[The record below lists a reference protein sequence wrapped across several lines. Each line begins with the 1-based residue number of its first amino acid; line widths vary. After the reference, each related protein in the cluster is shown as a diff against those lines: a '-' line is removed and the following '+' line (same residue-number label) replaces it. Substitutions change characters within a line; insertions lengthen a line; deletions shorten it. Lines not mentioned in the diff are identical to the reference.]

1 MTWMARAISTCGC
14 GKPDLLAGNSWFKY
28 RGGNRFDPIRV
39 GSIGGRI
46 RAGRFVRT
54 SRTAQIVIAPGDGS
68 GPLRFYECKGD
79 PGKSESWV
87 GHNLLDRDMIH
98 GHTLDIGDVDGDGNL
113 DIFAADMAKWTT
125 KPGVDH
131 LAATAWILY
140 GDGDLDILNKQ
151 YSWNAPRVGVWLNNG
166 TKH

>member
-14 GKPDLLAGNSWFKY
+14 GKPDLLAANSWFKY
-28 RGGNRFDPIRV
+28 RGGNRFDRIRV

-68 GPLRFYECKGD
+68 GPLRFYECKVD

-98 GHTLDIGDVDGDGNL
+98 GHTLDIGDVDHEAGRGSSGCDCMDSVWRWRSG
-113 DIFAADMAKWTT
+113 
-125 KPGVDH
+125 
-131 LAATAWILY
+131 
-140 GDGDLDILNKQ
+140 
-151 YSWNAPRVGVWLNNG
+151 YSEQTVLLERTPCGRVAE
-166 TKH
+166 